1 MMFLSLLD
9 NPELRLVF
17 FIVFFMML
25 FSYSKNENFVIEDK
39 IIEDE
44 SKIFI
49 DLFFDNKII
58 NLDLEEYIV
67 GVVACEMPASFD
79 EEALKAMSVAARTFA
94 LYKINKN
101 NNYILNS
108 DISDQCYISTEQMK
122 LKWGNDFDKY
132 YSKIV
137 NVVNKT
143 KHEYMT
149 YNDEVILSF
158 YFAISNGYT
167 ENVENVFSEK
177 LDYLVS
183 VDSSWDSKYD
193 YKSEI
198 VKYTLDEFYSKLN
211 IIYSNYLNVEYDK
224 SVTNRLNYIYINGY
238 KFKGTEFRKL
248 LSLKSTDVE
257 IIRENDDIY
266 IKTKGYGHGVG
277 MSQYGANYMALNGY
291 NYIDIL
297 KHYYTGI
304 DIMNKI

>member
-1 MMFLSLLD
+1 MKKII
-9 NPELRLVF
+9 VF

-25 FSYSKNENFVIEDK
+25 ISYYKKEDNIHKDNIVELYEDK
-39 IIEDE
+39 IIEED
-44 SKIFI
+44 SKLFVN
-49 DLFFDNKII
+49 LFFDDDVIT
-58 NLDLEEYIV
+58 LDLEEYVV
-67 GVVACEMPASFD
+67 GVLACEMPASFD

-94 LYKINKN
+94 LYKINNN

-108 DISDQCYISTEQMK
+108 DVSDQCYISIEQMK
-122 LKWGNDFDKY
+122 LKWKNDFDKY
-132 YSKIV
+132 YNKIL

-143 KHEYMT
+143 KYEYMT

-193 YKSEI
+193 FKSEI
-198 VKYTLDEFYSKLN
+198 IKYSLDEFYSKLN
-211 IIYSNYLNVEYDK
+211 INYSDDLSIEYDK
-224 SVTNRLNYIYINGY
+224 SVTNRINYIFVNGC
-238 KFKGTEFRKL
+238 KFKGTVFRKL
-248 LSLKSTDVE
+248 LSLKSTDIE
-257 IIRENDDIY
+257 IIYEGDFVY

-291 NYIDIL
+291 NYKDIL